1 MSAVVSLQLFQDSQH
16 NGFNMKLQMSA
27 KNNDLAVTTQQ
38 FRSKM
43 TEQKCT
49 NNNRSHGGGR
59 GSGRGSGR
67 SHGGGRGA
75 SRSNGASECAADNNN
90 TNNDAK
96 KWEFAP
102 HSMGKP
108 QKVTCDSVKDHVA
121 LMMQKT
127 HQNGDNTAEALR
139 NDKDVVPGA
148 EPTRQ
153 TVKCTAE
160 NTKTEEAEANSQVE
174 QQGCDLEHKEEL
186 MLHNAEKESH
196 EDNKA
201 KACALMFS
209 CCNKT
214 MQNRIEE
221 M

>member
-1 MSAVVSLQLFQDSQH
+1 LFLDPLICLMLLTLQLLCQQFPRFSHGQH
-16 NGFNMKLQMSA
+16 
-27 KNNDLAVTTQQ
+27 DLA
-38 FRSKM
+38 
-43 TEQKCT
+43 
-49 NNNRSHGGGR
+49 
-59 GSGRGSGR
+59 
-67 SHGGGRGA
+67 
-75 SRSNGASECAADNNN
+75 
-90 TNNDAK
+90 
-96 KWEFAP
+96 
-102 HSMGKP
+102 
-108 QKVTCDSVKDHVA
+108 
-121 LMMQKT
+121 
-127 HQNGDNTAEALR
+127 
-139 NDKDVVPGA
+139 
-148 EPTRQ
+148 RQ